1 MLGVEAGVA
10 SGCTAQKKRSELLL
24 NIINFIKS
32 INIVDIINIMDK
44 TNVNNINIIIIINI
58 LTIIFMNIN
67 INIIVASGC
76 AVPKMRLDVLWGAR
90 SPFLLLPSTILTLS
104 SPLSFPS
111 STSST
116 SPSSFS
122 SSYYTQQS

>member
-32 INIVDIINIMDK
+32 INIVDIINIMDILDI
-44 TNVNNINIIIIINI
+44 TNVNNSNININI
-58 LTIIFMNIN
+58 LN

-76 AVPKMRLDVLWGAR
+76 AVLKKRLDVLWGAR
-90 SPFLLLPSTILTLS
+90 SLFLLLPSTILTLS
-104 SPLSFPS
+104 SPSSFPS
-111 STSST
+111 
-116 SPSSFS
+116 
-122 SSYYTQQS
+122 